1 MKKSYLAVGA
11 MIVTLFLSG
20 CQKPT
25 EARKSG
31 ELLISHLIYN
41 QESKEFDDVFE
52 LSDLA
57 EKPEKND
64 LVSLLT
70 ADAKLTEKQ
79 IDEVEKISA
88 VSQKNL
94 VDKTDYTLEVVKEE
108 KGKADLEYTIKG
120 LAEVSDKGIEKA
132 LDKEFE
138 EASKKLTAETTDAE
152 VQELVTD
159 LTLTA
164 LLRATE
170 AQTQVTK
177 EKKVKLTFLVDPTN
191 KKKWLIQNQDKVIS
205 ELIEAFGY

>member
-11 MIVTLFLSG
+11 MIVVLFLSG
-20 CQKPT
+20 CQKPE

-41 QESKEFDDVFE
+41 QESKEFDEVFE

-57 EKPEKND
+57 EKSEKND
-64 LVSLLT
+64 LVSLV
-70 ADAKLTEKQ
+70 AGDAKLTEKQ
-79 IDEVEKISA
+79 TKEVKKISE

-94 VDKTDYTLEVVKEE
+94 VDKTEYTLEVLKEE
-108 KGKADLEYTIKG
+108 SGKAELEYTIKG
-120 LAEVSDKGIEKA
+120 LAEVSDKTLEKA

-138 EASKKLTAETTDAE
+138 KESKKLTAETTDAE
-152 VQELVTD
+152 VQELVTH